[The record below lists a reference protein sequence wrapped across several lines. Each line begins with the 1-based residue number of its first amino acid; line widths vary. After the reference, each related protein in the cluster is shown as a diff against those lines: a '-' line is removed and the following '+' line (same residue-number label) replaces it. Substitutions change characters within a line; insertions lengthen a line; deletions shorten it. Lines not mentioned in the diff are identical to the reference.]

1 MSRDSAP
8 RAVMPSVNPGEQPL
22 EALAPRRQEP
32 VGMAGMRHALAR
44 RRLVEQ
50 IVPLDDGDAGKTLGE
65 HPGGDE
71 PGDAAADHDGM
82 AGRVKAG

>member
-1 MSRDSAP
+1 
-8 RAVMPSVNPGEQPL
+8 
-22 EALAPRRQEP
+22 
-32 VGMAGMRHALAR
+32 MAGMRHALAR

-82 AGRVKAG
+82 AGRVEAG